1 MEKEK
6 QYKNAGSAPHPPR
19 SASPLRSSKNL
30 GGLSWLRWPLE
41 HYSIM
46 LLIIAILFMLGI
58 YGMHIMPKDEFPHAT
73 IRQGV
78 VVAVYPGATSEEIEQ
93 QVARPLERYLFTF
106 GEVKRSKTTTT
117 SQNDMCIAMVE
128 LNDDVNN
135 KDEVWS
141 KIKHG
146 LNAFK
151 SQLPAGVLAIVVN
164 DDFGNTSA
172 LLIAIE
178 SGQRSYRELRE
189 YSDNLSDRLRRIP
202 SVANVKLFG
211 EQKEQISLYVDRQRL
226 QAYGIGQQML
236 FSRLQSQGITT
247 MSGSISDDDQQVPIH
262 VEATENSVEEV
273 ANQIIFSD
281 PATGNVVRVRDVAR
295 VVREY
300 DSNSSRIEQDG
311 HPCVLLSMEMTPG
324 NNVVQYGAEVD
335 RVLKE
340 FRESELPDDVTIT
353 RIADKPKV
361 VSMSI
366 TSFLRD
372 LLISMAV
379 IILVMMVLFPLR
391 SAIVAAITI
400 PLSTFVSVAIMYM
413 VGIELNI
420 VTLAALIVVLGMI
433 VDNAIVVI
441 DGYLEYLGKGYEPKE
456 AAIESARQ
464 YFMPMMLATLCIC
477 AIFYPFLITMKG
489 VFHDCLEDFP
499 WTITINLMVSLVLAV
514 TVIPFLEV
522 KIIKKPQQQTHPLPL
537 PAVRGVITSAAEEP
551 ADSPPSQRGAGGGSI
566 TRWVQKTYDGVL
578 NKTFRHP
585 WLTMLIGLGVI
596 LLSLIIVPAL
606 KIRLFPYADRD
617 QFAVEIFLPDG
628 KGLKETE
635 AVADS
640 VYRVLSN
647 DERITGI
654 TSFIGCSSPRF
665 MDAYAPQ
672 MAGKNYAQFIVNTTS
687 DKATLEL
694 LANYQPQLSEA
705 FPNAY
710 VKFKRLDY
718 LSVPE
723 LEYRFYSDNLDSLH
737 VVAERLMERMREMPE
752 LEWVHTDFLQPY
764 PIINVELDPVASA
777 QLGLTRTTAAIAL
790 SATTSDLRVGQIW
803 ERRQVGDHS
812 SGMGDYELPIVVKDH
827 ADITFSD
834 IQNVGIAT
842 PVTMLSGG
850 LNTTNSTVPLRQ
862 VAKVT
867 PKWTESRIM
876 HRGGERCIT
885 VTAQFK
891 QGVFTSPVEQRI
903 ASIMQREI
911 KLPQGVRCE
920 VGGEIEYG
928 DEALPQ
934 IFGGIA
940 IAMLIVFFF
949 LLFNFKK
956 YGITLVCMVALA
968 LMIPGALIGLGLM
981 NRALGLTSIFG
992 LITLMGMIMRNEIL
1006 IFEHA
1011 NELVKRSLTPNP
1023 SPKERGVDTL
1033 ASEEGNLQ
1041 DYSLPSPLGE
1051 GQGVRLYNEAVR
1063 QAAYDAGK
1071 RRMVPI
1077 FLTTATTAV
1086 GVVPMIIAQSSFWM
1100 PVGVTIFAGGIGSLI
1115 LVVTMLPV
1123 VYWKVNL
1130 KKKENP
1136 PPSPSL

>member
-1 MEKEK
+1 MGNKME
-6 QYKNAGSAPHPPR
+6 
-19 SASPLRSSKNL
+19 
-30 GGLSWLRWPLE
+30 WLKWPLE
-41 HYSIM
+41 HYSIS
-46 LLIIAILFMLGI
+46 LLIIGILFVLGI
-58 YGMHIMPKDEFPHAT
+58 FGMWDMPKDEFPHAT

-78 VVAVYPGATSEEIEQ
+78 VVAVCPGATSEEVEQ
-93 QVARPLERYLFTF
+93 QVARPLERYLFTY
-106 GEVKRSKTTTT
+106 GEVNRVKTTTT
-117 SQNDMCIAMVE
+117 SQNGMCIVMVK

-146 LNAFK
+146 LNGFK
-151 SQLPAGVLAIVVN
+151 AQLPSGVLALVVN

-178 SGQRSYRELRE
+178 SSQRSYRELKE
-189 YSDNLSDRLRRIP
+189 YSDELSDRLRRIP

-236 FSRLQSQGITT
+236 FSRLQAQGITT
-247 MSGSISDDDQQVPIH
+247 MAGSISDDDQQVPIH
-262 VEATENSVEEV
+262 VETQENSEEEI

-281 PATGNVVRVRDVAR
+281 PTTGKVARVRDVAR

-300 DSNSSRIEQDG
+300 EPMSSRIEQDG

-324 NNVVQYGAEVD
+324 NNVVQYGHAVD
-335 RVLKE
+335 KVLND
-340 FRESELPDDVTIT
+340 FRKNELPEDVNVT

-361 VSMSI
+361 VAMSV
-366 TSFLRD
+366 SDFLRD
-372 LLISMAV
+372 LLISMLI

-391 SAIVAAITI
+391 SAIVAAVTI
-400 PLSTFVSVAIMYM
+400 PLTTFVSVSMMYM
-413 VGIELNI
+413 AGIELNI
-420 VTLAALIVVLGMI
+420 VTLAALIVVLGMV

-441 DGYLEYLGKGYEPKE
+441 DGYLEYLGKGYEPKR
-456 AAIESARQ
+456 AAIDSAKQ
-464 YFMPMMLATLCIC
+464 YFMPMLLATICIC

-489 VFHDCLEDFP
+489 MFHDCLVDFP
-499 WTITINLMVSLVLAV
+499 VTITINLMVSLLLAV
-514 TVIPFLEV
+514 SVIPFLETR
-522 KIIKKPQQQTHPLPL
+522 IIKPDKVSTKGN
-537 PAVRGVITSAAEEP
+537 AITN
-551 ADSPPSQRGAGGGSI
+551 
-566 TRWVQKTYDGVL
+566 WVQRTYDKVL
-578 NKTFRHP
+578 DFTFAHP
-585 WLTMLIGLGVI
+585 WITIGSGIAVI
-596 LLSLIIVPAL
+596 LLSSLIAPTL

-628 KGLKETE
+628 KGMAETE
-635 AVADS
+635 VIADS
-640 VYRVLSN
+640 VQHVLEK
-647 DERITGI
+647 DENVVSITG
-654 TSFIGCSSPRF
+654 FIGCSSPRF

-672 MAGKNYAQFIVNTTS
+672 MAGKNYAQFIVNTKS

-694 LANYQPQLSEA
+694 LSKYQPMLGEA

-718 LSVPE
+718 LEVSE
-723 LEYRFYSDNLDSLH
+723 LEYRFYGDNLDSLH
-737 VVAERLMERMREMPE
+737 VVAERLMKRMKEMPE
-752 LEWVHTDFLQPY
+752 LEWVHTDYYQPY
-764 PIINVELDPVASA
+764 PIINVKLDPVTSA
-777 QLGLTRTTAAIAL
+777 QLGISRATAQLAL
-790 SATTSDLRVGQIW
+790 SSTSSDLQVGQIW
-803 ERRQVGDHS
+803 EGN
-812 SGMGDYELPIVVKDH
+812 YELPIVVKDNT
-827 ADITFSD
+827 DMTFSD
-834 IQNVGIAT
+834 IANLGITSPISMVA
-842 PVTMLSGG
+842 GG
-850 LNTTNSTVPLRQ
+850 LNNTNTTVPLRQ
-862 VAKVT
+862 IAKVK
-867 PKWTESRIM
+867 PEWSESRIL

-885 VTAQFK
+885 VTAQFV
-891 QGVFTSPVEQRI
+891 QGVYTAPIEKEI
-903 ASIMQREI
+903 ARIMQEEI
-911 KLPQGVRCE
+911 ELPQGVRSE

-934 IFGGIA
+934 IYGGII
-940 IAMLIVFFF
+940 IAMIIVFFF

-956 YGITLVCMVALA
+956 YGVTTICMVALA

-1011 NELVKRSLTPNP
+1011 IVLIKKHVEKNGNWTVDRQAYNAAVK
-1023 SPKERGVDTL
+1023 
-1033 ASEEGNLQ
+1033 
-1041 DYSLPSPLGE
+1041 
-1051 GQGVRLYNEAVR
+1051 

-1115 LVVTMLPV
+1115 MVVTMLPV
-1123 VYWKVNL
+1123 IYWKVST
-1130 KKKENP
+1130 K
-1136 PPSPSL
+1136 

>member
-1 MEKEK
+1 MGKKME
-6 QYKNAGSAPHPPR
+6 
-19 SASPLRSSKNL
+19 
-30 GGLSWLRWPLE
+30 WLKWPLE
-41 HYSIM
+41 HYPIS
-46 LLIIAILFMLGI
+46 LLIIGIFFVLGI
-58 YGMHIMPKDEFPHAT
+58 YGMFDMPKDEFPHAT

-78 VVAVYPGATSEEIEQ
+78 VVAVYPGATSEEVEL
-93 QVARPLERYLFTF
+93 QVARPLERYLFTY
-106 GEVKRSKTTTT
+106 GEVNRVKTTTT
-117 SQNDMCIAMVE
+117 SQNGMCIVMVK

-146 LNAFK
+146 LNSFK
-151 SQLPAGVLAIVVN
+151 SQLPSGVLAIVVN

-178 SGQRSYRELRE
+178 SDQRSYRELKE
-189 YSDNLSDRLRRIP
+189 YSDDLSDRLRRIP

-236 FSRLQSQGITT
+236 FSRLQAQGITT
-247 MSGSISDDDQQVPIH
+247 MSGNIDDDDQQIPIH
-262 VEATENSVEEV
+262 VEAQENGEEEI

-281 PATGNVVRVRDVAR
+281 PVTGKVARVRDVAR

-300 DSNSSRIEQDG
+300 EPMSSRIEQDG

-324 NNVVQYGAEVD
+324 NNVVQYGGEVD
-335 RVLKE
+335 KVLND
-340 FRESELPDDVTIT
+340 FRENELPEDVKVT

-361 VSMSI
+361 VNISI
-366 TSFLRD
+366 SNFLRD
-372 LLISMAV
+372 LLIAMLI

-391 SAIVAAITI
+391 SAIVASITI
-400 PLSTFVSVAIMYM
+400 PLSTFVSVSFMYM
-413 VGIELNI
+413 LGIELNI
-420 VTLAALIVVLGMI
+420 VTLAALIVVLGMV
-433 VDNAIVVI
+433 VDNSIVVI
-441 DGYLEYLGKGYEPKE
+441 DGYLEYLGNGHEPKQ
-456 AAIESARQ
+456 AAIESAKQ
-464 YFMPMMLATLCIC
+464 YFMPMMLATICIC

-489 VFHDCLEDFP
+489 MFRDCLKDFP
-499 WTITINLMVSLVLAV
+499 VTITINLMVSLFLAV

-522 KIIKKPQQQTHPLPL
+522 RLIKPENVKTDGN
-537 PAVRGVITSAAEEP
+537 AITK
-551 ADSPPSQRGAGGGSI
+551 
-566 TRWVQKTYDGVL
+566 WVQRTYDRVL
-578 NKTFRHP
+578 DFTFRNP
-585 WLTMLIGLGVI
+585 WMTIFGGIGVI
-596 LLSLIIVPAL
+596 LLSTIIIPTL

-628 KGLKETE
+628 KGLAETTE
-635 AVADS
+635 LADS
-640 VYRVLSN
+640 VRHVLAK

-672 MAGKNYAQFIVNTTS
+672 MAGKNYAQLIVNTQS
-687 DKATLEL
+687 DKATLDL
-694 LANYQPQLSEA
+694 LAQYQPQLGEA

-718 LSVPE
+718 LEVTE
-723 LEYRFYSDNLDSLH
+723 LEYRFYGDNLDSLH
-737 VVAERLMERMREMPE
+737 VVAERLMERMRQMPE
-752 LEWVHTDFLQPY
+752 LEWVHTDYFQPH

-777 QLGLTRTTAAIAL
+777 QLGVTRSTAQLAL
-790 SATTSDLRVGQIW
+790 SATSCDLRVGQIW
-803 ERRQVGDHS
+803 EGN
-812 SGMGDYELPIVVKDH
+812 YELPIVVKDD
-827 ADITFSD
+827 ADMRFSD
-834 IQNVGIAT
+834 VANLGIAS
-842 PVTMLSGG
+842 PMSIVSSGV
-850 LNTTNSTVPLRQ
+850 NQSNSTVPLRQ
-862 VAKVT
+862 IAKVS
-867 PKWTESRIM
+867 PQWSESRIL

-885 VTAQFK
+885 VTGHFV
-891 QGVFTSPVEQRI
+891 QGVYTAPIEKELAR
-903 ASIMQREI
+903 IMQKEI
-911 KLPQGVRCE
+911 EMPQGVRSE

-934 IFGGIA
+934 IFGGIT
-940 IAMLIVFFF
+940 IAMIIVFFF

-956 YGITLVCMVALA
+956 FGITTICMVALA
-968 LMIPGALIGLGLM
+968 LMIPGSLIGLGLM
-981 NRALGLTSIFG
+981 NRSLGLTSIFG

-1011 NELVKRSLTPNP
+1011 IDLIKKYVAAHGDWTVDREGYNNAVK
-1023 SPKERGVDTL
+1023 
-1033 ASEEGNLQ
+1033 
-1041 DYSLPSPLGE
+1041 
-1051 GQGVRLYNEAVR
+1051 

-1115 LVVTMLPV
+1115 MVVTMLPV
-1123 VYWKVNL
+1123 IYWKVSQ
-1130 KKKENP
+1130 K
-1136 PPSPSL
+1136 

>member
-1 MEKEK
+1 MGNKM
-6 QYKNAGSAPHPPR
+6 N
-19 SASPLRSSKNL
+19 
-30 GGLSWLRWPLE
+30 WLRWPLE
-41 HYSIM
+41 HYSIS
-46 LLIIAILFMLGI
+46 LLIVGILFVMGI
-58 YGMHIMPKDEFPHAT
+58 YGMYIMPKDEFPHAT

-78 VVAVYPGATSEEIEQ
+78 VVAVYPGATSEEVEQ
-93 QVARPLERYLFTF
+93 QVARPLERYLFTY
-106 GEVKRSKTTTT
+106 GEVNRKKTTTQ
-117 SQNDMCIAMVE
+117 SQNGMCIVMVK

-146 LNAFK
+146 LNGFK
-151 SQLPAGVLAIVVN
+151 AQLPSGVLAIVVN

-178 SGQRSYRELRE
+178 SDQRSYRELKQ
-189 YSDNLSDRLRRIP
+189 YSDDLSDRLRRIP
-202 SVANVKLFG
+202 SVANVKMFG
-211 EQKEQISLYVDRQRL
+211 EQKEQISLYIDRQRL

-236 FSRLQSQGITT
+236 FSRLQAQGITT

-262 VEATENSVEEV
+262 VEAQENSEEEI

-281 PATGNVVRVRDVAR
+281 PATGKVARVRDVAR

-300 DSNSSRIEQDG
+300 EPMSSHIEQDG

-324 NNVVQYGAEVD
+324 NNVVQYGEEVD
-335 RVLKE
+335 RVLND
-340 FRESELPDDVTIT
+340 FRQNELPEDVNVT

-361 VSMSI
+361 VA
-366 TSFLRD
+366 TSVSDFLRD
-372 LLISMAV
+372 LLISMLI
-379 IILVMMVLFPLR
+379 IILVMMVLFPIR

-400 PLSTFVSVAIMYM
+400 PLSTFVSVAVMYM
-413 VGIELNI
+413 MGIELNI

-433 VDNAIVVI
+433 VDNSIVVI
-441 DGYLEYLGKGYEPKE
+441 DGYLEYLGKGFKPYD

-464 YFMPMMLATLCIC
+464 YFMPMLLATICIC

-489 VFHDCLEDFP
+489 MFHDCLEDFP
-499 WTITINLMVSLVLAV
+499 VTITINLMVSLVLAV
-514 TVIPFLEV
+514 TVIPFLETR
-522 KIIKKPQQQTHPLPL
+522 IIKPDKVSTDGNKITKWVQRTYDKVLDWTFAHPWMT
-537 PAVRGVITSAAEEP
+537 I
-551 ADSPPSQRGAGGGSI
+551 GGGI
-566 TRWVQKTYDGVL
+566 A
-578 NKTFRHP
+578 
-585 WLTMLIGLGVI
+585 VI
-596 LLSLIIVPAL
+596 LLSTLIAPTL

-628 KGLKETE
+628 KGMAETRV
-635 AVADS
+635 VADS
-640 VYRVLSN
+640 VRHVLEK
-647 DERITGI
+647 DERIKSITG
-654 TSFIGCSSPRF
+654 FIGCSSPRF

-672 MAGKNYAQFIVNTTS
+672 MAGDNYAQFIVNTKS

-694 LANYQPQLSEA
+694 LTQYQPQLSEA

-718 LSVPE
+718 LEVNE
-723 LEYRFYSDNLDSLH
+723 LEYRFYGDDLDSLH
-737 VVAERLMERMREMPE
+737 VVSERLMERMRKMPE
-752 LEWVHTDFLQPY
+752 LEWVHTDYFQPY
-764 PIINVELDPVASA
+764 PIINVELDPVTSA
-777 QLGLTRTTAAIAL
+777 QLGITRTTAQLAL
-790 SATTSDLRVGQIW
+790 SATSSDLRVGQIW
-803 ERRQVGDHS
+803 EGN
-812 SGMGDYELPIVVKDH
+812 YELPIVVKD
-827 ADITFSD
+827 DTDMTFSD
-834 IQNVGIAT
+834 VANLGIAT
-842 PVTMLSGG
+842 PMSMAAPVFSTVMPSSS
-850 LNTTNSTVPLRQ
+850 NTTVPLRQ
-862 VAKVT
+862 IAKVQ
-867 PKWTESRIM
+867 PKWSESRIM

-885 VTAQFK
+885 VTAQFA
-891 QGVFTSPVEQRI
+891 QGVYTAPVEKEI
-903 ASIMQREI
+903 ASIMNEEI
-911 KLPQGVRCE
+911 ELPQGVRTE

-940 IAMLIVFFF
+940 IAMIIVFFF

-956 YGITLVCMVALA
+956 YGVTTVCMVALA

-1011 NELVKRSLTPNP
+1011 ISLIENEKLKMDNSQLSIN
-1023 SPKERGVDTL
+1023 
-1033 ASEEGNLQ
+1033 NYQ
-1041 DYSLPSPLGE
+1041 
-1051 GQGVRLYNEAVR
+1051 LYNEVVK
-1063 QAAYDAGK
+1063 QAAYEAGK

-1115 LVVTMLPV
+1115 MVVTMLPV
-1123 VYWKVNL
+1123 IYWKVST
-1130 KKKENP
+1130 KKN
-1136 PPSPSL
+1136 

>member
-1 MEKEK
+1 MK
-6 QYKNAGSAPHPPR
+6 QMN
-19 SASPLRSSKNL
+19 
-30 GGLSWLRWPLE
+30 WLRWPLE
-41 HYSIM
+41 HYSIA
-46 LLIIAILFMLGI
+46 LLIVGILFVMGI
-58 YGMHIMPKDEFPHAT
+58 YGMYIMPKDEFPHAT

-78 VVAVYPGATSEEIEQ
+78 VVAVCPGATSEEVEQ
-93 QVARPLERYLFTF
+93 QVARPLERYLFTY
-106 GEVKRSKTTTT
+106 GEVNRKKTTTT
-117 SQNDMCIAMVE
+117 SQNGMCIVMVK

-146 LNAFK
+146 LNGFK
-151 SQLPAGVLAIVVN
+151 AQLPSGVLAIVVN

-178 SGQRSYRELRE
+178 SDQRSYRELKQ
-189 YSDNLSDRLRRIP
+189 YSDDLSDRLRCIP

-211 EQKEQISLYVDRQRL
+211 EQKEQISLYIDRQRL

-236 FSRLQSQGITT
+236 FSRLQAQGITT

-262 VEATENSVEEV
+262 VEAQENSEEEI

-281 PATGNVVRVRDVAR
+281 PVTGKVARVRDVAR

-300 DSNSSRIEQDG
+300 EPMSSRIEQDG
-311 HPCVLLSMEMTPG
+311 HPCMLLSMEMTPG
-324 NNVVQYGAEVD
+324 NNVVQYGEEVD
-335 RVLKE
+335 QVLSRFVAE
-340 FRESELPDDVTIT
+340 ELPVDVHVT

-361 VSMSI
+361 VAMSV
-366 TSFLRD
+366 SDFLRD
-372 LLISMAV
+372 LLISMLI

-391 SAIVAAITI
+391 SAIVAAVTI
-400 PLSTFVSVAIMYM
+400 PLSTFVSVAVMYM
-413 VGIELNI
+413 MGIELNI

-433 VDNAIVVI
+433 VDNSIVVI
-441 DGYLEYLGKGYEPKE
+441 DGYLEYLGKGFKPKD

-464 YFMPMMLATLCIC
+464 YFMPMLLATICIC

-489 VFHDCLEDFP
+489 MFHDALEDFP
-499 WTITINLMVSLVLAV
+499 VTITINLMVSLVLAV
-514 TVIPFLEV
+514 TVIPFLET
-522 KIIKKPQQQTHPLPL
+522 KLIKSPTPQPLPKG
-537 PAVRGVITSAAEEP
+537 RGGTGSGSVIT
-551 ADSPPSQRGAGGGSI
+551 Q
-566 TRWVQKTYDGVL
+566 WVQHTYNKVL
-578 NKTFRHP
+578 DRTFAHP
-585 WLTMLIGLGVI
+585 WLTIGGGIGVI
-596 LLSLIIVPAL
+596 LLSSLIAPTL

-628 KGLKETE
+628 KGLAETRV
-635 AVADS
+635 VADS
-640 VYRVLSN
+640 VYHVLRQ
-647 DERITGI
+647 DEDITAI

-672 MAGKNYAQFIVNTTS
+672 MAGNNYAQFIVNTKS
-687 DKATLEL
+687 DKATLDL
-694 LANYQPQLSEA
+694 LAKYQPQLSEA
-705 FPNAY
+705 FPHAY

-718 LSVPE
+718 LEVSE
-723 LEYRFYSDNLDSLH
+723 LEYRFYGDNIDSLH
-737 VVAERLMERMREMPE
+737 VAAERLMERMRQMPE
-752 LEWVHTDFLQPY
+752 LEWVHTDYFQPY
-764 PIINVELDPVASA
+764 PIINVRLDPVTSA
-777 QLGLTRTTAAIAL
+777 QLGITRTTAQLAL
-790 SATTSDLRVGQIW
+790 SATSSDLRVGQIW
-803 ERRQVGDHS
+803 
-812 SGMGDYELPIVVKDH
+812 MGNYELPIVVKDD
-827 ADITFSD
+827 ADMTFSD
-834 IQNVGIAT
+834 VANLGIAS
-842 PVTMLSGG
+842 PMSMVSGG
-850 LNTTNSTVPLRQ
+850 VHSTNSTVPLRQ
-862 VAKVT
+862 IAKVE
-867 PKWTESRIM
+867 PKWSESRIL

-885 VTAQFK
+885 VTAQFA
-891 QGVFTSPVEQRI
+891 QGVYTASVEKEVARI
-903 ASIMQREI
+903 MEEEI
-911 KLPQGVRCE
+911 ELPQGVRPE

-940 IAMLIVFFF
+940 IAMIIVFFF

-956 YGITLVCMVALA
+956 YGVTIVCMAALG

-1011 NELVKRSLTPNP
+1011 IDLIKKYVAEHGDWT
-1023 SPKERGVDTL
+1023 VDRK
-1033 ASEEGNLQ
+1033 A
-1041 DYSLPSPLGE
+1041 
-1051 GQGVRLYNEAVR
+1051 YNEAVR

-1115 LVVTMLPV
+1115 MVVTMLPV
-1123 VYWKVNL
+1123 VYWKVST
-1130 KKKENP
+1130 K
-1136 PPSPSL
+1136 

>member
-1 MEKEK
+1 M
-6 QYKNAGSAPHPPR
+6 N
-19 SASPLRSSKNL
+19 
-30 GGLSWLRWPLE
+30 WLKWPLE
-41 HYSIM
+41 HYSIS
-46 LLIIAILFMLGI
+46 LLIICILFVLGI
-58 YGMHIMPKDEFPHAT
+58 FGMWDMPKDEFPHAT

-78 VVAVYPGATSEEIEQ
+78 VVAVYPGATTEEVEQ
-93 QVARPLERYLFTF
+93 QVARPLERYIFTF
-106 GEVKRSKTTTT
+106 GEVNRVKTTTT
-117 SQNDMCIAMVE
+117 SQNGMCIVMVK

-146 LNAFK
+146 LNGFK
-151 SQLPAGVLAIVVN
+151 AQLPSGVLAIVVN

-178 SGQRSYRELRE
+178 SGQRSYRELKE
-189 YSDNLSDRLRRIP
+189 YSDDLSDRLRRIP

-211 EQKEQISLYVDRQRL
+211 EQKEQISLYIDRQRL

-236 FSRLQSQGITT
+236 FSRLQAQGITT
-247 MSGSISDDDQQVPIH
+247 IAGSISDEDQQVPIH
-262 VEATENSVEEV
+262 VEAQEKSEEEI

-281 PATGNVVRVRDVAR
+281 PVSGKVARVRDVAR

-300 DSNSSRIEQDG
+300 EPMSSRIEQDG

-324 NNVVQYGAEVD
+324 NNVVQYGQEVD
-335 RVLKE
+335 KVLNE
-340 FRESELPDDVTIT
+340 FRMNELPEDVNVT

-361 VSMSI
+361 VAMSV
-366 TSFLRD
+366 SDFLRD
-372 LLISMAV
+372 LLISMLI
-379 IILVMMVLFPLR
+379 IILVMIVLFPLR

-400 PLSTFVSVAIMYM
+400 PLTTFVSVSMMYM
-413 VGIELNI
+413 AGIELNI
-420 VTLAALIVVLGMI
+420 VTLAALIVVLGMV

-441 DGYLEYLGKGYEPKE
+441 DGYLEYLGKGYDPKK
-456 AAIESARQ
+456 AAIDSAKQ
-464 YFMPMMLATLCIC
+464 YFMPMLLATICIC

-489 VFHDCLEDFP
+489 MFHDCLEDFP
-499 WTITINLMVSLVLAV
+499 ITITINLMVSLLLAV
-514 TVIPFLEV
+514 TVIPFLETR
-522 KIIKKPQQQTHPLPL
+522 IIKPDKVNTNGN
-537 PAVRGVITSAAEEP
+537 AITN
-551 ADSPPSQRGAGGGSI
+551 
-566 TRWVQKTYDGVL
+566 WVQRTYDKVL
-578 NKTFRHP
+578 DFTFAHP
-585 WLTMLIGLGVI
+585 WVTIGSGIAVI
-596 LLSLIIVPAL
+596 LLSSLIAPTL

-628 KGLKETE
+628 KGMAETE
-635 AVADS
+635 LVADS
-640 VYRVLSN
+640 VQHVLEK

-654 TSFIGCSSPRF
+654 TGFIGYSSPRF

-672 MAGKNYAQFIVNTTS
+672 MAGKNYAQFIVNTKS

-694 LANYQPQLSEA
+694 LSKYQPMLGEA

-718 LSVPE
+718 LEVPE
-723 LEYRFYSDNLDSLH
+723 LEYRFYGDNLDSLH

-752 LEWVHTDFLQPY
+752 LEWVHTDYFQPY
-764 PIINVELDPVASA
+764 PVINVTLDPVTSA
-777 QLGLTRTTAAIAL
+777 QLGITRTTAQLAL
-790 SATTSDLRVGQIW
+790 SATSSDLRVGQIW
-803 ERRQVGDHS
+803 EGN
-812 SGMGDYELPIVVKDH
+812 YELPIVVKDD
-827 ADITFSD
+827 ADMTFSD
-834 IQNVGIAT
+834 IANLGIAS
-842 PVTMLSGG
+842 PMSIVSSGVQQ
-850 LNTTNSTVPLRQ
+850 TNSTVPLRQ
-862 VAKVT
+862 IAKVG
-867 PKWTESRIM
+867 PKWSESRIL

-885 VTAQFK
+885 VTAQFI
-891 QGVFTSPVEQRI
+891 QGVFTAPIEKEIARI
-903 ASIMQREI
+903 MEEEI
-911 KLPQGVRCE
+911 ELPQGVRSE

-934 IFGGIA
+934 IYGGII
-940 IAMLIVFFF
+940 IAMIIVFFF

-956 YGITLVCMVALA
+956 YGITTICMVALA
-968 LMIPGALIGLGLM
+968 LMTPGALIGLGLM

-1011 NELVKRSLTPNP
+1011 IDLINKYVAEHGDWT
-1023 SPKERGVDTL
+1023 VDRK
-1033 ASEEGNLQ
+1033 A
-1041 DYSLPSPLGE
+1041 
-1051 GQGVRLYNEAVR
+1051 YNEAVR

-1115 LVVTMLPV
+1115 MVVTMLPV
-1123 VYWKVNL
+1123 IYWKVST
-1130 KKKENP
+1130 K
-1136 PPSPSL
+1136 

>member
-1 MEKEK
+1 MKEK
-6 QYKNAGSAPHPPR
+6 M
-19 SASPLRSSKNL
+19 
-30 GGLSWLRWPLE
+30 SWLKWPLE
-41 HYSIM
+41 HYSIS
-46 LLIIAILFMLGI
+46 LLIVAILFILGI
-58 YGMHIMPKDEFPHAT
+58 YGMYVMPKDEFPHAT

-78 VVAVYPGATSEEIEQ
+78 VVAVYPGATSEEVEQ
-93 QVARPLERYLFTF
+93 QVARPLERYLFTY
-106 GEVKRSKTTTT
+106 GEVNREKTTTT
-117 SQNDMCIAMVE
+117 SQNGMCIVMVK

-151 SQLPAGVLAIVVN
+151 PQLPSGVLAIVVN

-178 SGQRSYRELRE
+178 SDQRSYRELKQ
-189 YSDNLSDRLRRIP
+189 YSDDLSDRLRHIP

-236 FSRLQSQGITT
+236 FSRLQAQGITT
-247 MSGSISDDDQQVPIH
+247 MSGSISDDDQQIPIH
-262 VEATENSVEEV
+262 IENTEDSEVEI

-281 PATGNVVRVRDVAR
+281 PVSGKVARVRDIAR

-300 DSNSSRIEQDG
+300 EPMASRIEQNG

-324 NNVVQYGAEVD
+324 NNVMQYGDAVD
-335 RVLKE
+335 RVLDE
-340 FRESELPDDVTIT
+340 FRNNELPADVQVT

-361 VSMSI
+361 VTLSI

-372 LLISMAV
+372 LLISMLI

-400 PLSTFVSVAIMYM
+400 PLSTFVSVSFMYM
-413 VGIELNI
+413 MGIELNI
-420 VTLAALIVVLGMI
+420 VTLAAMIVVLGMI
-433 VDNAIVVI
+433 VDNSIVVI
-441 DGYLEYLGKGYEPKE
+441 DGYLEYVGKGYEPKT

-464 YFMPMMLATLCIC
+464 YFMPMMLATICIC

-489 VFHDCLEDFP
+489 MFHDCLVDFP
-499 WTITINLMVSLVLAV
+499 ITITINLMVSLFLAV

-522 KIIKKPQQQTHPLPL
+522 RIIKPEKVSTEGN
-537 PAVRGVITSAAEEP
+537 AITK
-551 ADSPPSQRGAGGGSI
+551 
-566 TRWVQKTYDGVL
+566 WVQNTYNHVL
-578 NKTFRHP
+578 AWTFKHP
-585 WLTMLIGLGVI
+585 WLTIVGGIGII
-596 LLSLIIVPAL
+596 LLSTLIVPTL

-628 KGLKETE
+628 KGLAETE
-635 AVADS
+635 LIADS
-640 VYRVLSN
+640 VQHVLEK

-654 TSFIGCSSPRF
+654 TGFIGCSSPRF

-672 MAGKNYAQFIVNTTS
+672 IAGSNYAQFIVNTKD
-687 DKATLEL
+687 DKATIAL
-694 LANYQPQLSEA
+694 LAEYQPRLSEA
-705 FPNAY
+705 FPKAY

-718 LSVPE
+718 LEVNE
-723 LEYRFYSDNLDSLH
+723 LEYRFYGENLDSLH
-737 VVAERLMERMREMPE
+737 VVAERLMECMRQMPE
-752 LEWVHTDFLQPY
+752 LEWVHTDYLQPY
-764 PIINVELDPVASA
+764 PIINVKLDPVTSA
-777 QLGLTRTTAAIAL
+777 QLGITRTTAQLAL
-790 SATTSDLRVGQIW
+790 SATSSDLRVGQIW
-803 ERRQVGDHS
+803 E
-812 SGMGDYELPIVVKDH
+812 GDYEVPIVVKD
-827 ADITFSD
+827 DTDMTFSD
-834 IQNVGIAT
+834 VENLGISS
-842 PVTMLSGG
+842 PMTMLSGG
-850 LNTTNSTVPLRQ
+850 ISKTNSTVPLRQ
-862 VAKVT
+862 IATVS
-867 PKWTESRIM
+867 PLWSESRIL

-885 VTAQFK
+885 VTAQFT
-891 QGVFTSPVEQRI
+891 QGVYTAPVEKEI
-903 ASIMQREI
+903 ARIMQEDI
-911 KLPQGVRCE
+911 QLPQGVRTE

-940 IAMLIVFFF
+940 IAEVIVFFF

-956 YGITLVCMVALA
+956 YGITLVCMAALG
-968 LMIPGALIGLGLM
+968 LMTPGALIGLGLM
-981 NRALGLTSIFG
+981 GRALGLTSIFG

-1011 NELVKRSLTPNP
+1011 NDLIKKYVAEHGDWIIDRK
-1023 SPKERGVDTL
+1023 
-1033 ASEEGNLQ
+1033 A
-1041 DYSLPSPLGE
+1041 
-1051 GQGVRLYNEAVR
+1051 YNEAVR
-1063 QAAYDAGK
+1063 QAAYEAGK

-1115 LVVTMLPV
+1115 MVVTMLPV
-1123 VYWKVNL
+1123 IYWKVSR
-1130 KKKENP
+1130 K
-1136 PPSPSL
+1136 